1 VKPWLVEQWCL
12 APSADPDFVWHMED
26 VLAVY
31 ERPYD
36 PARPVV
42 CLDETSRQLLGEL
55 RSPLPP
61 GPGRPGRSDPEYVR
75 HGVANC
81 FLVTEPLRGWR
92 AALVRDQRTR
102 LDFAACVKELV
113 DTHYPDAERIV
124 LVLDQLNT
132 HSPASLYAAFP
143 PAEARRLTDK
153 LEIHHTPK
161 HGSWLNMAE
170 LELSV
175 LQRQCLRQR
184 LPDRTTM
191 AREVTA
197 WATRRNTQT
206 RRIDWQFTTADART
220 KLRRLYPAFE
230 N

>member
-1 VKPWLVEQWCL
+1 
-12 APSADPDFVWHMED
+12 MED
-26 VLAVY
+26 VLSVY
-31 ERPYD
+31 QRPFD
-36 PARPVV
+36 PRRPVV
-42 CLDETSRQLLGEL
+42 CLDETSRQLLGEA
-55 RSPLPP
+55 RPPLPP
-61 GPGRPGRSDPEYVR
+61 TPGRPARHDPEYVR
-75 HGVANC
+75 GGVANL

-92 AALVRDQRTR
+92 AIMVSEQRTR

-113 DTHYPDAERIV
+113 DVHYPEVERIV

-143 PAEARRLTDK
+143 AAEAKRLTDK

-184 LPDRTTM
+184 LPNQGAM
-191 AREVTA
+191 AREARA
-197 WATRRNTQT
+197 WARRRNDQT
-206 RRIDWQFTTADART
+206 KRIDWQFTTTDART

-230 N
+230 G